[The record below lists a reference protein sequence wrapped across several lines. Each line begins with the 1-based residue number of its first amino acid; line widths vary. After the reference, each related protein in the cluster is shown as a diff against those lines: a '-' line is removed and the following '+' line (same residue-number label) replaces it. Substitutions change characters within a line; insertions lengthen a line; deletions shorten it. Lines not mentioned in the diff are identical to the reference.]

1 MELSGSENDLYIQS
15 MLLNDKIS
23 NNSTYI
29 SVNQTEALDFRWR
42 KIHTATQK
50 RFTKMFTKSSII
62 TNGEF

>member
-29 SVNQTEALDFRWR
+29 SVNQTEA
-42 KIHTATQK
+42 
-50 RFTKMFTKSSII
+50 
-62 TNGEF
+62 EFF

>member
-29 SVNQTEALDFRWR
+29 SVNQTEALDFRWG